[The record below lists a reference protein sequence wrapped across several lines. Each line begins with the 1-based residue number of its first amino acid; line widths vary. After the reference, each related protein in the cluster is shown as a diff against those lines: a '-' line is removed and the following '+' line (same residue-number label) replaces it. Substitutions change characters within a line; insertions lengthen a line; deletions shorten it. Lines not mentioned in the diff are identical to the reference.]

1 MRRKEH
7 TIGILITATLQGNR
21 CEVVTGRIYR
31 VSLEFLVIWSQCRTL
46 LLPNNL
52 HCSCCLMPRATS
64 WSSRVSGI
72 GGGMSEAHL
81 HLRCHCLL
89 TGITVCN
96 QQWSPPVV
104 CQGYF
109 VDVLLVVEEAVSC
122 EDTAILPAV
131 CKAGQVFTSQECKGE
146 FVCPI
151 SKLRAIKNTMLWGN
165 CFFVLFCM
173 HSM

>member
-31 VSLEFLVIWSQCRTL
+31 VSLEFLVIWSQCWTL

-72 GGGMSEAHL
+72 GGGMSEANL

-104 CQGYF
+104 CQGCF
-109 VDVLLVVEEAVSC
+109 VAVYYWLSRRQSVVR
-122 EDTAILPAV
+122 TLPY
-131 CKAGQVFTSQECKGE
+131 SQLCARLGR
-146 FVCPI
+146 C
-151 SKLRAIKNTMLWGN
+151 LRLRNVRVNSSAPFQN
-165 CFFVLFCM
+165 
-173 HSM
+173 SEP